1 MKEKNNV
8 FIGLAIFISFILL
21 AAAVILI
28 PVIKGMNPDWKA
40 ILVTGRKNLDTDSQI
55 SQNPLP
61 LKSEEVISFSGF
73 NELSITLKPGG
84 QNKKTMVL
92 SLKDGNWLDL
102 ENPDLDISQ
111 EKVSVILEELN
122 NIKVLNRINNAKD
135 NELKSFGFDYPRI
148 QVQGKSNGNKIFGF
162 KIGNIVP
169 SGYNCYLKID
179 GETPVYIADGM
190 ILSMLEM
197 TEESLQDNTA
207 FNIPPEKEIKTII
220 VETPGKPTLTVNYDK
235 EGRGYLTCGKYTRPQ
250 KLSDTSEDSTLSGE
264 ELVKERLRN
273 LEESLVKDSGRENY
287 SKYGLNKTTCTVTLK
302 CERPRYGK
310 TITYEPYVKKI
321 MFNLPDK
328 KNDDG
333 ECCFIAS
340 DSDKIYYT
348 SEMYL
353 RALTEID
360 PFQVI
365 SKVVFSG
372 EINRTEEISATFGT
386 GKFRET
392 IKIFPDQESFS
403 MLVNETYG
411 LSGDM
416 EIPQGSSWK
425 KEDELELSF
434 YSGENELID
443 ELTFAPYDF
452 VFYAVKSVKGNS
464 FLIHKNKYKKFLNI
478 LSFESA
484 PEI

>member
-250 KLSDTSEDSTLSGE
+250 KLSDTSKDSTLSGE

-273 LEESLVKDSGRENY
+273 LEESLVRHQTFNGHARTQQVADIAVGLHIGGVQEIVQQHIVTDVSQVFGRKRVSSQQAY
-287 SKYGLNKTTCTVTLK
+287 SQRGFPFVGGH
-302 CERPRYGK
+302 GK
-310 TITYEPYVKKI
+310 KA
-321 MFNLPDK
+321 
-328 KNDDG
+328 G
-333 ECCFIAS
+333 EGFMIA
-340 DSDKIYYT
+340 
-348 SEMYL
+348 
-353 RALTEID
+353 A
-360 PFQVI
+360 
-365 SKVVFSG
+365 
-372 EINRTEEISATFGT
+372 
-386 GKFRET
+386 
-392 IKIFPDQESFS
+392 
-403 MLVNETYG
+403 
-411 LSGDM
+411 
-416 EIPQGSSWK
+416 
-425 KEDELELSF
+425 
-434 YSGENELID
+434 
-443 ELTFAPYDF
+443 
-452 VFYAVKSVKGNS
+452 
-464 FLIHKNKYKKFLNI
+464 
-478 LSFESA
+478 
-484 PEI
+484 

>member
-8 FIGLAIFISFILL
+8 FIGLAIFISFVLL

-28 PVIKGMNPDWKA
+28 PVIKSMNPDWNA
-40 ILVTGRKNLDTDSQI
+40 ILVTGRKNLDTDSQVPPSPTPDQSGQTI
-55 SQNPLP
+55 N
-61 LKSEEVISFSGF
+61 FSGF
-73 NELSITLKPGG
+73 NELSITLKPRG
-84 QNKKTMVL
+84 QDKKTMVL
-92 SLKDGNWLDL
+92 SLMGETWLDL
-102 ENPDLDISQ
+102 DNPNLDISQ

-122 NIKVLNRINNAKD
+122 NIKVLNRINNAK
-135 NELKSFGFDYPRI
+135 NGELKSFGFDNPRI
-148 QVQGKSNGNKIFGF
+148 EVQGKTDGNKIFGF

-179 GETPVYIADGM
+179 GETAVYIVDGM

-197 TEESLQDNTA
+197 TEESLQDNTV

-220 VETPGKPTLTVNYDK
+220 IETPGKPSLTITYDK
-235 EGRGYLTCGKYTRPQ
+235 EGWGYLTGGKYTSPQ
-250 KLSDTSEDSTLSGE
+250 KLGNISQDSTLSGE

-287 SKYGLNKTTCTVTLK
+287 PKYGLNKTTSTVTLK

-328 KNDDG
+328 RNDDG
-333 ECCFIAS
+333 ECCFISS

-372 EINRTEEISATFGT
+372 EISRTEEITATFT
-386 GKFRET
+386 GENSRET
-392 IKIFPDQESFS
+392 VRISPDQESFALIVKEAS
-403 MLVNETYG
+403 SLA
-411 LSGDM
+411 GDM

-425 KEDELELSF
+425 KKEELEISF
-434 YSGENELID
+434 YTGGNELID
-443 ELTFAPYDF
+443 KLIFAPYDF
-452 VFYAVKSVKGNS
+452 VFYAVKSGKGNS
-464 FLIHKNKYKKFLNI
+464 FLIHKNKYKKI
-478 LSFESA
+478 LGILPLDSDR
-484 PEI
+484 